1 MDKNKNI
8 IFFDGEC
15 HLCNGFVDF
24 LISYD
29 VDRKLYFAPLQGV
42 TAQLYLKNEFVS
54 KPDDFKTIMF
64 HTNGRIL
71 KKSIALFAI
80 ANTLGWPFK
89 LLLVFN
95 LLPTSLCDKVYDFI
109 AKNRY
114 RWFGQRHFCR
124 RATESEKSYL
134 LD

>member
-24 LISYD
+24 LISHD

-42 TAQLYLKNEFVS
+42 TAQLYLKSEFMV

-64 HTNGRIL
+64 HTNDRIL
-71 KKSIALFAI
+71 KKSTALFAI
-80 ANTLGWPFK
+80 ANTLGWPFR
-89 LLLVFN
+89 LLLAFN
-95 LLPTSLCDKVYDFI
+95 LLPTSLCDKAYDLI